1 MASEEKSLDIE
12 DMRPAA
18 QKSNYDDDDSEW
30 IELAAGSFLLGE
42 IRTLNLTAGQY
53 DTGMIQISPAPGEL
67 KNLWL
72 NKQVKDQL
80 EAEELGEGSV
90 CGIINTGETASFTTD
105 DDETVEYD
113 IYEVRLP

>member
-18 QKSNYDDDDSEW
+18 QKSNYDDDTEW
-30 IELAAGSFLLGE
+30 IELDGGESIAGE
-42 IRTLNLTAGQY
+42 IRTLNPTAGQY

>member
-67 KNLWL
+67 KILWL
-72 NKQVKDQL
+72 NKQIKDQL

-90 CGIINTGETASFTTD
+90 CGIINTGEEASFTND
-105 DDETVEYD
+105 DGETVEYD
-113 IYEVRLP
+113 LYEVRLP

>member
-1 MASEEKSLDIE
+1 MASEQKSLDIE
-12 DMRPAA
+12 DMKPAA

-30 IELAAGSFLLGE
+30 IELDAGSYLLGE
-42 IRTLNLTAGQY
+42 IRTLNPTAGQY

>member
-30 IELAAGSFLLGE
+30 IELDGGESIAGE
-42 IRTLNLTAGQY
+42 IRTLNPTAGQY